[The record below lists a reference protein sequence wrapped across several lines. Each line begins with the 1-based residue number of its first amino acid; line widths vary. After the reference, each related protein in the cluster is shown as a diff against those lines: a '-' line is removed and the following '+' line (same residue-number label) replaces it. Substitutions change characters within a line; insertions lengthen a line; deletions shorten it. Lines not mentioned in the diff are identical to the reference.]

1 MVKNSSSILVI
12 GFNTRPLAYSLK
24 KAGYHVYAVD
34 FFGDEDLYPNVDD
47 CIIVTKELGGNYHS
61 IKGMYGKFL

>member
-1 MVKNSSSILVI
+1 MVKKASSILVI

-24 KAGYHVYAVD
+24 RAGYRVYAVD

-47 CIIVTKELGGNYHS
+47 CIIVTNE
-61 IKGMYGKFL
+61 